1 MPLSTEED
9 VRARKRRRTKHTQY
23 WTKFRVDNIQKYHRE
38 QHAKQWAEYIG
49 ILKKKHTDPMAL
61 KAFFKQSRLEAFFEQ
76 RVVMEG
82 RHRILCVEKKIVD
95 VECTSNNSVR
105 SIRKKLNTSRLTLLS
120 IRGDTRAHA
129 RTYARTH
136 ARVCACAPTGPTLS
150 RVPSHAHTH
159 AHTRMRNA
167 RVCVC
172 VSV

>member
-23 WTKFRVDNIQKYHRE
+23 WTKFRVDNIQKHHRE
-38 QHAKQWAEYIG
+38 QHAKQWAEYIE

-82 RHRILCVEKKIVD
+82 RHRILCVEKEIVD

-120 IRGDTRAHA
+120 IR
-129 RTYARTH
+129 
-136 ARVCACAPTGPTLS
+136 
-150 RVPSHAHTH
+150 
-159 AHTRMRNA
+159 
-167 RVCVC
+167 
-172 VSV
+172 